1 MNDYFKSRTEC
12 FLYLKALYTFAK
24 EYDEEYGDILSLD
37 DYDISPEQPRI
48 DSFWYRF
55 INLPNVPKI
64 NDTEFFFFSFNLL
77 LLNKEDLEDN
87 SINEPNFEIPE
98 KKEYTCQF
106 EFRQRTR
113 KSGSYSHSFE
123 TFAELEQVE
132 KSLDEISEDWRE
144 YYNQDWVNNSDSEF
158 TEMDLKRV
166 HNN

>member
-1 MNDYFKSRTEC
+1 MNEYFKTKTEC

-24 EYDEEYGDILSLD
+24 EYGEEYGDILSLD

-77 LLNKEDLEDN
+77 LLNKDGLGDN
-87 SINEPNFEIPE
+87 TINESNFEIPE

-106 EFRQRTR
+106 DFRQKTR
-113 KSGSYSHSFE
+113 KSGSYSH
-123 TFAELEQVE
+123 FAELEQVE
-132 KSLDEISEDWRE
+132 KSLDEISEDWSE

-158 TEMDLKRV
+158 TEIDLNRI